1 MLYNLDKL
9 TELSGGDE
17 EFIAS
22 VVSVFLDETPND
34 LQSLK
39 EAVANS
45 DFEGIYQHAHKIKP
59 NVDLLGM
66 EDTRVKV
73 LAIETQGRGD
83 KDMAIIKTLFPDVEV
98 TINEAMHELKA
109 KFNL

>member
-9 TELSGGDE
+9 AELSGGDE

-66 EDTRVKV
+66 EDTRIKV

-83 KDMAIIKTLFPDVEV
+83 KDMTIVNTLFPDVEENIV
-98 TINEAMHELKA
+98 KAMEELKA
-109 KFNL
+109 KFSI